1 MQNRRPAPR
10 RPHKG
15 PAKRPS
21 APREKKGTTW
31 GHVASWYNEH
41 ITEGDTYHEHVV
53 KPNLLDALGDVRGK
67 EVLDVACG
75 QGFFSRLLHEAGA
88 RVTGIDIAPSLI
100 RLAKEAGPADIRYGV
115 VPADKMDVSEASF
128 DIAICVLALQNIRN
142 LAGTLGQIA
151 KALKPGGEFVFVLN
165 HPAFRV
171 PRRSSWGFDADTNTQ
186 FRRVDGYLSES
197 EHKIQMHPGADK
209 SVTTISYHRPLQS
222 YVEGLAHHGF
232 SIVGLE
238 EWISHRKSEKGP
250 REQAENRARKEFPLF
265 LMVKTRKS
273 R

>member
-1 MQNRRPAPR
+1 MQNRRAPARHPR
-10 RPHKG
+10 KNVP
-15 PAKRPS
+15 KREL

-53 KPNLLDALGDVRGK
+53 KPNLLEVLGDIRGK
-67 EVLDVACG
+67 QMLDVACG

-88 RVTGIDIAPSLI
+88 RVTGVDIAASLI
-100 RLAKEAGPADIRYGV
+100 ALAKNAGPADIRYEV
-115 VPADKMDVSEASF
+115 APADKMDVPESSF

-142 LAGTLGQIA
+142 LSGTLA
-151 KALKPGGEFVFVLN
+151 AVSKALKPGGEFLFVLN

-197 EHKIQMHPGADK
+197 EHKIQMHPGADT
-209 SVTTISYHRPLQS
+209 SVTTISYHRPLQT
-222 YVEGLAHHGF
+222 YVSELARNGF
-232 SIVGLE
+232 AVVGLE

-265 LMVKTRKS
+265 LMVKARKD
-273 R
+273 